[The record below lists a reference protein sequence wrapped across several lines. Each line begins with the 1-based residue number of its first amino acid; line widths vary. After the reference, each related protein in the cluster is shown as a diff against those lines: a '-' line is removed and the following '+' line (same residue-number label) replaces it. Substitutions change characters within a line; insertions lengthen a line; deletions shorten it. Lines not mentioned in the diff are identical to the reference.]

1 MITLIV
7 GTHRN
12 ESNSSI
18 VAAQL
23 ADIIAKMGGETQ
35 VLNLKT
41 LPKDFIFTEMFGN
54 RSPQFEAISS
64 QFIEQ
69 VDKFVFV
76 IPEYNGGF
84 PGVLKSFVDCLDPAH
99 LHHKK
104 AGMVGLSAGKAGS
117 LRAMDQFTNVLHY
130 LKVHVHFNKPKLSG
144 FSGLISEDKKII
156 DSQALKSLNNFAED
170 LVKF

>member
-18 VAAQL
+18 VAAEL
-23 ADIIAKMGGETQ
+23 ADIIAEMGEETQ
-35 VLNLKT
+35 VLNLNT
-41 LPKDFIFTEMFGN
+41 LPKDFIFAEMFGN

-69 VDKFVFV
+69 VDKFIFV

-84 PGVLKSFVDCLDPAH
+84 PGVLKSFIDCLEPAH
-99 LHHKK
+99 LQHKK
-104 AGMVGLSAGKAGS
+104 AGMVGLSAGRAGS

-144 FSGLISEDKKII
+144 FSSLISENRKITN
-156 DSQALKSLNNFAED
+156 SEALKNLNNFAED
-170 LVKF
+170 FLKY